1 MPPHS
6 CPEICDDPAQT
17 SRKNAAMSPRLP
29 CLAPWALLLLASTS
43 LSAAELP
50 VRGVTL
56 SSAGLAQIERSGPV
70 AASEPALTFRV
81 PTEDVDDILRS
92 LVVSDPAGRV
102 EGLRLPAQ
110 DLAAEAFRGLP
121 VRPEDFENRAAL
133 LNALRGER
141 ISIAGVEGRIAEATE
156 ARGGLRVSLLTEGG
170 LRSVRLTDE
179 EELRLLDPGLAA
191 RLARAAEAVAATRS
205 ADTRQLSIALRSGAS
220 AEREIALAYVAGA
233 PLWKPS
239 WRLAVPEF
247 GASDGRAR
255 LMGWAVVENRS
266 GADWTGIRLSL
277 VSGEAA
283 AFRQAL
289 YTPVILPRRELPIE
303 GSGQVDARADT
314 GAQTMPPP
322 PPPAPVTLARP
333 MPMGRALAG
342 MVAGAPA
349 SAPAMAEAPQPA
361 AEATA
366 AASLGRVAF
375 TLADPVT
382 IRAGETANLPFLDIR
397 LNAERVWWAQGL
409 AARYPLQAV
418 RLRNETTHALP
429 GGLATIYGS
438 TGAEAGGFL
447 GDAQILGMPPGEARL
462 LPFARDREVQYTTTQ
477 RDESTPLGVEIPRA
491 AVNVTYRNVYTIA
504 FAIDPRG
511 GRGRF
516 VADLP
521 RRPNETPR
529 FTPSSEGD
537 FGLRVETML
546 EGRPVNIDWSWER
559 SFTQAIPLWDSSLPD
574 PLPPVWRDLNLDRD
588 PARLPGGND
597 RLEVLRTV
605 LSRLPADAPGRAA
618 LTSLVADFAQARQL
632 MDTFRT
638 AARAYAAAE
647 ASLARARRAFEDRT
661 GGEKEGARQQLNA
674 ASIEAGR
681 LGTVADNAWTAWR
694 AAAQKVVARGN

>member
-1 MPPHS
+1 MP
-6 CPEICDDPAQT
+6 A
-17 SRKNAAMSPRLP
+17 RLS
-29 CLAPWALLLLASTS
+29 LAVLLLATTS

-56 SSAGLAQIERSGPV
+56 SSAGLAQIERSGAVP
-70 AASEPALTFRV
+70 ASEPALTFRV

-121 VRPEDFENRAAL
+121 VRPEDFESRAAL

-141 ISIAGVEGRIAEATE
+141 IAIGGVEGRIAEATE
-156 ARGGLRVSLLTEGG
+156 ARGGLRVSLITGTG
-170 LRSVRLTDE
+170 LRSLRFTEE
-179 EELRLLDPGLAA
+179 EELHLLDPGLAA
-191 RLARAAEAVAATRS
+191 RIARAAEAVAATRA
-205 ADTRQLSIALRSGAS
+205 ADTRQLSIALRPGAN

-266 GADWTGIRLSL
+266 GADWNGIRLSL
-277 VSGEAA
+277 ASGEAA

-289 YTPVILPRRELPIE
+289 YTPIILPRRELPIQ
-303 GSGQVDARADT
+303 GSGQVEIGADSGAR
-314 GAQTMPPP
+314 PV
-322 PPPAPVTLARP
+322 PPPAPPAP
-333 MPMGRALAG
+333 
-342 MVAGAPA
+342 VAA
-349 SAPAMAEAPQPA
+349 SAPMARMAPRGGTAELAMPAPAPAFAEAPPPA
-361 AEATA
+361 AEASA

-382 IRAGETANLPFLDIR
+382 IRAGETANLPFLDQR
-397 LNAERVWWAQGL
+397 LNAERVWWAQTL

-418 RLRNETTHALP
+418 RLRNDTNHALP
-429 GGLATIYGS
+429 GGIVTVFGS

-447 GDAQILGMPPGEARL
+447 GDTQLLGLPPGETRL
-462 LPFARDREVQYTTTQ
+462 LAFARDREVQYSVAQ
-477 RDESTPLGVEIPRA
+477 RSEATPIRVELRRGAVLAILRA
-491 AVNVTYRNVYTIA
+491 VHTVA

-521 RRPNETPR
+521 RRPGETPR
-529 FTPSSEGD
+529 FVPAAEGD
-537 FGLRVETML
+537 FGLRVEAML
-546 EGRPVNIDWSWER
+546 EGRPANLDWSWER
-559 SFTQAIPLWDSSLPD
+559 EQQQTIPLWEAALPD
-574 PLPPVWRDLNLDRD
+574 PLPPVWRDLNLERD
-588 PARLPGGND
+588 PARLPGGTD
-597 RLEVLRTV
+597 RLDALRHI
-605 LSRLPADAPGRAA
+605 LARLPEGAPGRADLAA
-618 LTSLVADFAQARQL
+618 LIADYSQARQL
-632 MDTFRT
+632 MDAFRT

-647 ASLARARRAFEDRT
+647 ANLARARRAFEDRT
-661 GGEKEGARQQLNA
+661 GSEKENARQQLNA
-674 ASIEAGR
+674 ASVEAGR
-681 LGTVADNAWTAWR
+681 LGTAGDNAWTAWR
-694 AAAQKVVARGN
+694 AAAQKVVARGT

>member
-1 MPPHS
+1 
-6 CPEICDDPAQT
+6 
-17 SRKNAAMSPRLP
+17 
-29 CLAPWALLLLASTS
+29 
-43 LSAAELP
+43 
-50 VRGVTL
+50 
-56 SSAGLAQIERSGPV
+56 
-70 AASEPALTFRV
+70 
-81 PTEDVDDILRS
+81 
-92 LVVSDPAGRV
+92 
-102 EGLRLPAQ
+102 
-110 DLAAEAFRGLP
+110 
-121 VRPEDFENRAAL
+121 
-133 LNALRGER
+133 
-141 ISIAGVEGRIAEATE
+141 
-156 ARGGLRVSLLTEGG
+156 
-170 LRSVRLTDE
+170 
-179 EELRLLDPGLAA
+179 
-191 RLARAAEAVAATRS
+191 
-205 ADTRQLSIALRSGAS
+205 
-220 AEREIALAYVAGA
+220 GA

-289 YTPVILPRRELPIE
+289 YTPVVLPRRELPIE

-314 GAQTMPPP
+314 GAQPVPPS
-322 PPPAPVTLARP
+322 PPPAPAPAMMVRPAPMARGAAGLP
-333 MPMGRALAG
+333 GGALASG
-342 MVAGAPA
+342 
-349 SAPAMAEAPQPA
+349 PAMAEAPPPA

-382 IRAGETANLPFLDIR
+382 IRAGETANLPFLDVR

-418 RLRNETTHALP
+418 RLRNETTHPLP

-447 GDAQILGMPPGEARL
+447 GDAQILGLPPGETRL

-477 RDESTPLGVEIPRA
+477 RDESTPLRVEIPRA
-491 AVNVTYRNVYTIA
+491 AVNVTYRNVHTVA

-529 FTPSSEGD
+529 FTPAAEGD

-546 EGRPVNIDWSWER
+546 EGRPANIDWSWER
-559 SFTQAIPLWDSSLPD
+559 EFTQAIPLWDGSLPD

-597 RLEVLRTV
+597 RLEVLRNV
-605 LSRLPADAPGRAA
+605 LTRLPADAPGRAA
-618 LTSLVADFAQARQL
+618 LTSLIADFAQARQL
-632 MDTFRT
+632 MDAFRT

-647 ASLARARRAFEDRT
+647 ANLARTRRAFEDRT
-661 GGEKEGARQQLNA
+661 GSEKEGARQQLNA

-681 LGTVADNAWTAWR
+681 LGTAADNAWMAWR

>member
-1 MPPHS
+1 
-6 CPEICDDPAQT
+6 
-17 SRKNAAMSPRLP
+17 MSPRLP
-29 CLAPWALLLLASTS
+29 LALLLLATTS

-56 SSAGLAQIERSGPV
+56 SSAGLAQIERGGPV
-70 AASEPALTFRV
+70 PAAEPALTFRV

-141 ISIAGVEGRIAEATE
+141 IAIGGVEGRIAEATE
-156 ARGGLRVSLLTEGG
+156 ARGGLRVSLITETG
-170 LRSVRLTDE
+170 LRSLRFTEE

-191 RLARAAEAVAATRS
+191 RIARAAEAVAATRA
-205 ADTRQLSIALRSGAS
+205 ADTRMLSVALRPGGQ

-247 GASDGRAR
+247 GAAEGRAR

-266 GADWTGIRLSL
+266 GADWNGIRLSL

-289 YTPVILPRRELPIE
+289 YTPVLLPRRELPIL
-303 GSGQVDARADT
+303 GSGQVDIGADSGARPT
-314 GAQTMPPP
+314 PPP
-322 PPPAPVTLARP
+322 PPPAPAAAPLAR
-333 MPMGRALAG
+333 MATRG
-342 MVAGAPA
+342 MAEFAVPAPA
-349 SAPAMAEAPQPA
+349 PSIADAPSAA

-382 IRAGETANLPFLDIR
+382 IHAGETANLPFLDQR
-397 LNAERVWWAQGL
+397 LAAERVWWAQAL
-409 AARYPLQAV
+409 NARYPLQAV
-418 RLRNETTHALP
+418 RLRNETGHALP
-429 GGLATIYGS
+429 GGIVTVFGS

-447 GDAQILGMPPGEARL
+447 GDTQLLGLPPGETRL
-462 LPFARDREVQYTTTQ
+462 LAFARDREVQYTVAQ
-477 RDESTPLGVEIPRA
+477 RDEATPIRVELRRGAVVATLRA
-491 AVNVTYRNVYTIA
+491 VHTVT
-504 FAIDPRG
+504 FAIDPG
-511 GRGRF
+511 QGRGRF

-521 RRPNETPR
+521 RRPGETPR
-529 FTPSSEGD
+529 FTPAAEGD

-546 EGRPVNIDWSWER
+546 DGRPANLDWSWER
-559 SFTQAIPLWDSSLPD
+559 EQQQVVPLWEAALPD
-574 PLPPVWRDLNLDRD
+574 PLPPVWRDLNLERD
-588 PARLPGGND
+588 PARLPGGTD
-597 RLEVLRTV
+597 RLEALRSI
-605 LSRLPADAPGRAA
+605 LSRLPEGAPGRAE
-618 LTSLVADFAQARQL
+618 LTGLIADYAQARQL
-632 MDTFRT
+632 MDAFRT
-638 AARAYAAAE
+638 AARAYVAAE
-647 ASLARARRAFEDRT
+647 ANLARARRAFEDRT
-661 GGEKEGARQQLNA
+661 GSEKEGARQQLNA

-681 LGTVADNAWTAWR
+681 LGTAADNAWTAWR
-694 AAAQKVVARGN
+694 AAAQKVVARGS

>member
-1 MPPHS
+1 M
-6 CPEICDDPAQT
+6 I
-17 SRKNAAMSPRLP
+17 RLP
-29 CLAPWALLLLASTS
+29 LALLLLATTS

-50 VRGVTL
+50 VRSVTL
-56 SSAGLAQIERSGPV
+56 SSAGLAQIERAGQVP
-70 AASEPALTFRV
+70 AAESALSFRV

-121 VRPEDFENRAAL
+121 VRPEDFESRAAL
-133 LNALRGER
+133 VNALRGER
-141 ISIAGVEGRIAEATE
+141 IAIGGVEGRIAQAAET
-156 ARGGLRVSLLTEGG
+156 RGGLRVSLLTETG
-170 LRSVRLTDE
+170 LRSLMLAEDA
-179 EELRLLDPGLAA
+179 ELRLLDPELAG
-191 RLARAAEAVAATRS
+191 RIARAAEAVAATRA
-205 ADTRQLSIALRSGAS
+205 ADTRQLSVALRPGAS

-239 WRLAVPEF
+239 WRLAIPEF

-314 GAQTMPPP
+314 GGQPMPPA
-322 PPPAPVTLARP
+322 PPPAPAAMSAPMARSATVLNSLERRP
-333 MPMGRALAG
+333 GSAAPALAD
-342 MVAGAPA
+342 AP
-349 SAPAMAEAPQPA
+349 PPA
-361 AEATA
+361 AEAIA

-409 AARYPLQAV
+409 TARYPLQAV
-418 RLRNETTHALP
+418 RLRNETTHSLP

-462 LPFARDREVQYTTTQ
+462 LPFARDREVQYTTAQ
-477 RDESTPLGVEIPRA
+477 RSESAPLRVELPRGS
-491 AVNVTYRNVYTIA
+491 VNVTYRGVHTIS

-521 RRPNETPR
+521 RRPRETPR
-529 FTPSSEGD
+529 FTPTAEGD

-559 SFTQAIPLWDSSLPD
+559 EFAQPIPLWDASLAD
-574 PLPPVWRDLNLDRD
+574 PLPAGWRELNLERD
-588 PARLPGGND
+588 PARLPGGTD
-597 RLEVLRTV
+597 RLEALRGVLA
-605 LSRLPADAPGRAA
+605 RLPADAPGRAA
-618 LTSLVADFAQARQL
+618 LTSLIADFAQARQL
-632 MDTFRT
+632 MDGFRT
-638 AARAYAAAE
+638 AARTYATADAA
-647 ASLARARRAFEDRT
+647 LARARRAFEDRT
-661 GGEKEGARQQLNA
+661 GSEKEGARQQLNT
-674 ASIEAGR
+674 ASLEAGR
-681 LGTVADNAWTAWR
+681 QGAAADTAWTAWR

>member
-1 MPPHS
+1 MF
-6 CPEICDDPAQT
+6 
-17 SRKNAAMSPRLP
+17 PRLSRH
-29 CLAPWALLLLASTS
+29 APFALLLLATTS

-56 SSAGLAQIERSGPV
+56 SSAGLAQIERAGPV
-70 AASEPALTFRV
+70 PAAEPSLTFRV

-141 ISIAGVEGRIAEATE
+141 VSLGGVEGRIAEATE
-156 ARGGLRVSLLTEGG
+156 ARGGLRVSLITDGG
-170 LRSVRLTDE
+170 LRSLRLTGE

-191 RLARAAEAVAATRS
+191 RIARAAEAVAATRA
-205 ADTRQLSIALRSGAS
+205 ADTRLLSVALRPGAT

-247 GASDGRAR
+247 GAADGRAR

-266 GADWTGIRLSL
+266 GTDWNGIRLSL

-289 YTPVILPRRELPIE
+289 YTPIILPRRELPIL
-303 GSGQVDARADT
+303 GSGPVDIGADSGARPT
-314 GAQTMPPP
+314 
-322 PPPAPVTLARP
+322 PPAPPPSPVAPMARMAPRGGMELALP
-333 MPMGRALAG
+333 
-342 MVAGAPA
+342 APA
-349 SAPAMAEAPQPA
+349 AAPAFADAPSAA

-382 IRAGETANLPFLDIR
+382 IRAGETANLPFLDAR
-397 LNAERVWWAQGL
+397 LNAERVWWAQNL
-409 AARYPLQAV
+409 TARYPLQAV
-418 RLRNETTHALP
+418 RLRNETSHALP
-429 GGLATIYGS
+429 GGIVTVFGS

-447 GDAQILGMPPGEARL
+447 GDTQLLGLPPGETRL
-462 LPFARDREVQYTTTQ
+462 LAFARDREVQYTAAQ
-477 RDESTPLGVEIPRA
+477 RSESTPVRVEFRRG
-491 AVNVTYRNVYTIA
+491 AVLPVLRHVHTVTYAV
-504 FAIDPRG
+504 DPSG

-521 RRPNETPR
+521 RRAGETPR
-529 FTPSSEGD
+529 FTPAAEGD

-546 EGRPVNIDWSWER
+546 EGRPVNLDWSWER
-559 SFTQAIPLWDSSLPD
+559 EQQQVIPLWEAALPD
-574 PLPPVWRDLNLDRD
+574 PLPPIWRDLNLERD
-588 PARLPGGND
+588 PARLPGGTD
-597 RLEVLRTV
+597 RLEALRHV
-605 LSRLPADAPGRAA
+605 LSRLPEGAQGRAELTA
-618 LTSLVADFAQARQL
+618 LIADYAEARQL
-632 MDTFRT
+632 MDAFRT

-647 ASLARARRAFEDRT
+647 ANLARARRAFEDRT
-661 GGEKEGARQQLNA
+661 GGEKEAARQQLNA
-674 ASIEAGR
+674 ASVEAGR
-681 LGTVADNAWTAWR
+681 LGTAADTAWTTWR
-694 AAAQKVVARGN
+694 TAAQKVVARGG